1 MVRIDV
7 HAARDFLCH
16 GLTVAGQHD
25 NFIDAVTA
33 HLIERLLHLRANR
46 VLNADDADEL
56 FITGD
61 VKKVLARQAGI
72 EGFIILNPVFGEEFL
87 AAHADDA
94 ALIAFK
100 VGDIC
105 LHAAGHDGLRRLM
118 MRRFPFLFF
127 DVFLDGHSERM
138 HRMHL
143 CRSSEQNG
151 FFLLYTLCC
160 LDKGNLRDTDG
171 QRARLVEHDRIR
183 LSESLDVVAALDEDA
198 ALSRCADGRRNGR
211 SRRELEAAREIDEQ
225 QIEHA
230 LPIPRCAVDDSG
242 AEE

>member
-72 EGFIILNPVFGEEFL
+72 EGFIILNPVFGEDNVLEQCVAFDSTEDIRL
-87 AAHADDA
+87 GLRIEVDDLCIAA
-94 ALIAFK
+94 ALEVEDTIVIPAVLIIADQQTFRIR
-100 VGDIC
+100 GQ
-105 LHAAGHDGLRRLM
+105 RRLKM
-118 MRRFPFLFF
+118 
-127 DVFLDGHSERM
+127 
-138 HRMHL
+138 
-143 CRSSEQNG
+143 
-151 FFLLYTLCC
+151 
-160 LDKGNLRDTDG
+160 
-171 QRARLVEHDRIR
+171 
-183 LSESLDVVAALDEDA
+183 
-198 ALSRCADGRRNGR
+198 
-211 SRRELEAAREIDEQ
+211 
-225 QIEHA
+225 
-230 LPIPRCAVDDSG
+230 SG
-242 AEE
+242 AIRSIELKPQ